1 MRILRTSRLRLTPVT
16 TQNAAVL
23 WRVLQAPDLR
33 SFQDLPNLRVGAFTA
48 LVRGR
53 PRCLQAGAVG
63 RFEWL
68 VYLHR
73 VRRPVGWVSVRLSER
88 DAAAEIGY
96 TIVREFRNQGIATEA
111 VRALL
116 EEAFERAN
124 VERVSAYCIPKNRS
138 SRRVLSRLGFRE
150 GALVR
155 SGASVGG
162 HPVDVLHYILGR
174 GHWIQSAKTIEISAS
189 A

>member
-1 MRILRTSRLRLTPVT
+1 MRIIRTSRLRLTPVT
-16 TQNAAVL
+16 AQNAAVL

-33 SFQDLPNLRVGAFTA
+33 TFQDLPNLRAGAFTA
-48 LVRGR
+48 LVKGR
-53 PRCLQAGAVG
+53 PRCLRAGAVG

-73 VRRPVGWVSVRLSER
+73 VRRAAGWVSLRLCER
-88 DAAAEIGY
+88 DGAAEIGY
-96 TIVREFRNQGIATEA
+96 TIVREFRNQGVATEA

-124 VERVSAYCIPKNRS
+124 VERISAYCIPGNRP
-138 SRRVLSRLGFRE
+138 SRRVLDRLGFRE

-162 HPVDVLHYILGR
+162 RAVDVLHYVLLR
-174 GHWIQSAKTIEISAS
+174 GHWIQSAKTIEIPAS